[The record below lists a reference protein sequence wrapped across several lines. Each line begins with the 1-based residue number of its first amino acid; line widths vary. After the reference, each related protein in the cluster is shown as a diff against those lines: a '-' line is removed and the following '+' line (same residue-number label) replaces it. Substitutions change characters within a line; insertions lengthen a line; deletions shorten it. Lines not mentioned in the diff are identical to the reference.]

1 MTLAAP
7 RYPNN
12 LAEERVAHGIET
24 APAFAARVGIDPDW
38 YARIEAGELLPTLD
52 EFDRIRAALGD
63 IDANRLYVW
72 GIHRTIGASKK
83 PEEPEDYAGFWRNY
97 TDASHL
103 LVSREE
109 QTWMER
115 NTKPDRKVD
124 VMLNLSCGAQHSPHI
139 LLDTVAAVRA
149 LGVNFAA
156 GAGTLF
162 CCGTQYRAN
171 RDMGHAER
179 MRSASVAR
187 SVAWGATKTVHM
199 CTQCQNTFGE
209 TELRLRA
216 RGEDVPVNQQF
227 HTFIEELLL
236 ERGDRV
242 PWKKR
247 VEARVLVLRQD
258 ISPVHMAASDTTA
271 RWLNLV
277 PGVTVVGAVDA
288 EIFKLVGHKNSIDIM
303 SGPRPS
309 REHMAKLRE
318 GVADLFAARGADTM
332 APMHHT
338 GQQWWSRLSSDRL
351 AVRHPFS
358 ILAEALGVGNPDRY
372 QAACKLGDPE
382 AGLEHLRPVWSAW
395 GMSEARARQLSTS
408 IFDPA
413 YADGTHCGCG
423 GKGGCRGEE
432 LIDIDL
438 LTAKPRPRIS
448 PRVDA

>member
-1 MTLAAP
+1 MAIAV
-7 RYPNN
+7 RYPNR
-12 LAEERVAHGIET
+12 LAEERVAHGIDS
-24 APAFAARVGIDPDW
+24 PSAFAARVDIDSDW

-63 IDANRLYVW
+63 IAADRLYVW
-72 GIHRTIGASKK
+72 GIHRTIGASTA
-83 PEEPEDYAGFWRNY
+83 PAEPEDYAGFWRNY

-103 LVSREE
+103 LVSRDE

-115 NTKPDRKVD
+115 NTTPDREVE
-124 VMLNLSCGAQHSPHI
+124 VFVNLSCGAQHSPHI
-139 LLDTVAAVRA
+139 LVDTVAALRA
-149 LGVNFAA
+149 LDVSFAA

-171 RDMGHAER
+171 RHTKQAEQ
-179 MRSASVAR
+179 MRSASVRR
-187 SVAWGATKTVHM
+187 SVAWGAKKTVHM

-209 TELRLRA
+209 TEVRLRA
-216 RGEDVPVNQQF
+216 RGEDVPENQQL
-227 HTFIEELLL
+227 HTFVEHLLL

-247 VEARVLVLRQD
+247 VDARVLILRQD
-258 ISPVHMAASDTTA
+258 ISPVHSGASDTVA
-271 RWLNLV
+271 RWLGLV

-309 REHMAKLRE
+309 REHMARLRE

-358 ILAEALGVGNPDRY
+358 ILAEALGVVSPDRY
-372 QAACKLGDPE
+372 QVACKLGDPE
-382 AGLEHLRPVWSAW
+382 AVFEQLRPVWSSW
-395 GMSEARARQLSTS
+395 GMSEARARELATS

-432 LIDIDL
+432 LIDIDV
-438 LTAKPRPRIS
+438 LTAKPRARN
-448 PRVDA
+448 